1 MQLTTKQRAMVARGE
16 NITDVNG
23 ETIAASWFRGGERA
37 AVSVLISGDTAATP
51 EAWEASIAPTLLIH
65 EATYLEQQQD
75 KAEEH
80 MHSTAT
86 GAVASAHAVGATYL
100 ALTHY
105 SNRIKDASV
114 SVGEAKAAAE
124 GVAVVAL
131 DDNDR
136 LVVDDDGGLTHLVWE
151 REGWAPK
158 SIPPNR

>member
-16 NITDVNG
+16 NITDANG

-51 EAWEASIAPTLLIH
+51 EAWDASLSPTLLIH

-86 GAVASAHAVGATYL
+86 GAVASAHAVGAGVGVDF
-100 ALTHY
+100 HP
-105 SNRIKDASV
+105 
-114 SVGEAKAAAE
+114 SVGVYIAQDPTDGKLNH
-124 GVAVVAL
+124 VATQ
-131 DDNDR
+131 
-136 LVVDDDGGLTHLVWE
+136 LVPRHPLPGEVGRGDTFG
-151 REGWAPK
+151 
-158 SIPPNR
+158 